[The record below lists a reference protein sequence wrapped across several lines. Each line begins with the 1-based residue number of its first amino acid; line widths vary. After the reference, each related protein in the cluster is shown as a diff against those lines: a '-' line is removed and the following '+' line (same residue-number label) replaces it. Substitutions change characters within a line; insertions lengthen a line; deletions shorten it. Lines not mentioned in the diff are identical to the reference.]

1 MAVFFLAVCE
11 IFSVKE
17 WHDLEN
23 LVRGCSRSFK
33 MAPFDWPYTIF
44 LLIRHCKYSSIL
56 HYERDK
62 AIYWL
67 KIAIF
72 SYPCIRRPPRPNIAI
87 RFSTQKL
94 ERFGYPIVPRLC
106 IASRGK
112 KWSSDGWWEWQWW
125 QRWVDKWMAAIALVS
140 DALLLPHDTLSRNR
154 YQKTCTGFL
163 HVVEQCSNPYEISVP
178 EKIGIELH
186 DTPAGNRY
194 KFSCTGFW
202 YRFLD
207 SMSWALG

>member
-1 MAVFFLAVCE
+1 
-11 IFSVKE
+11 
-17 WHDLEN
+17 
-23 LVRGCSRSFK
+23 

-112 KWSSDGWWEWQWW
+112 KWSSDGWWEWAWVAMMTKMGW
-125 QRWVDKWMAAIALVS
+125 QVNGCDSAGQRRFTVASWHTIQKPVPENLYRFPSRSRAAL
-140 DALLLPHDTLSRNR
+140 TRTRFR
-154 YQKTCTGFL
+154 YQKKSVSNSMTHLQETGTGFL
-163 HVVEQCSNPYEISVP
+163 VP
-178 EKIGIELH
+178 VFG
-186 DTPAGNRY
+186 TA
-194 KFSCTGFW
+194 FW
-202 YRFLD
+202 IVCH
-207 SMSWALG
+207 GP